1 VIGFDYATLMG
12 VTQSDC
18 QSACQ
23 RDPSCRATTYSK
35 RERFCFL
42 KTDAKLHVRNED
54 AYANAA
60 SELSS
65 IVAVSTFT
73 IATGKDMVRRLQ
85 ADPRQRFHQLL
96 PGLRDR

>member
-1 VIGFDYATLMG
+1 MIGFDYATLKG

-23 RDPSCRATTYSK
+23 QEPSCRATTYNK

-42 KTDAKLHVRNED
+42 KNDAKLLVRNED
-54 AYANAA
+54 AYANVA

-65 IVAVSTFT
+65 SVAVSTFT
-73 IATGKDMVRRLQ
+73 IATGKDL
-85 ADPRQRFHQLL
+85 AGGDLS
-96 PGLRDR
+96 